1 MWRMKIDACIT
12 RAGRRFRR
20 TLVWPSWRQ
29 RRAQG
34 QGQVRTNSGPEAG
47 CPDSSPGHFPFYTL
61 TVYLETWI
69 IISGAKGR
77 GLRFKHFPVTNDFV
91 NTFSKIHNKTKVL
104 TDCSLNSRMEAHLF
118 HLYGGLAPCLS
129 AREAWGMEVIT
140 YRVPAPHCVM
150 LAWSQE
156 GPTSWL
162 SPLKVWSLCAH
173 LYFSVFEEKG
183 LVSLRFL

>member
-1 MWRMKIDACIT
+1 MKIDACIT

-77 GLRFKHFPVTNDFV
+77 GLRFKHFPVTSDFV
-91 NTFSKIHNKTKVL
+91 NTFSKIHDKTKVL
-104 TDCSLNSRMEAHLF
+104 TDYSLNSRMEAHLF
-118 HLYGGLAPCLS
+118 HLYGGLAPCLA

-140 YRVPAPHCVM
+140 YRVPAPHRVM
-150 LAWSQE
+150 LAWSQKGGQPPDYPLWKYE
-156 GPTSWL
+156 ASVPIYISQSSRRRDL
-162 SPLKVWSLCAH
+162 SP
-173 LYFSVFEEKG
+173 
-183 LVSLRFL
+183 